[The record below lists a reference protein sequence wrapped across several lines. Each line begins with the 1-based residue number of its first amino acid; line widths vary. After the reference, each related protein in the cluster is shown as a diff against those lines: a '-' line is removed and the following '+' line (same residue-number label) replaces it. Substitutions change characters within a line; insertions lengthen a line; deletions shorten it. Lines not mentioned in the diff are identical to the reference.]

1 MRKLWIIGCIVM
13 ICMGMLT
20 ACGGNKMEVVP
31 IGDTEEADR
40 EVPYTDE
47 EILYGTDFHLQKYIG
62 SDWVGVS
69 TLVPNYKFNEGVYSI
84 PAHSS
89 VVTDVKWE
97 WLYSTLTDGEY
108 MLTKTVLDP
117 KEDGTYDQAT
127 MYVTFVFGTP

>member
-1 MRKLWIIGCIVM
+1 MTSRGASFYINL
-13 ICMGMLT
+13 
-20 ACGGNKMEVVP
+20 
-31 IGDTEEADR
+31 
-40 EVPYTDE
+40 
-47 EILYGTDFHLQKYIG
+47 ILLNAPFR
-62 SDWVGVS
+62 
-69 TLVPNYKFNEGVYSI
+69 
-84 PAHSS
+84 S

>member
-1 MRKLWIIGCIVM
+1 MRRFCTEPIF
-13 ICMGMLT
+13 ICR
-20 ACGGNKMEVVP
+20 N
-31 IGDTEEADR
+31 I
-40 EVPYTDE
+40 
-47 EILYGTDFHLQKYIG
+47 
-62 SDWVGVS
+62 S
-69 TLVPNYKFNEGVYSI
+69 TLVPNYRFNEGVYSI

>member
-1 MRKLWIIGCIVM
+1 M
-13 ICMGMLT
+13 
-20 ACGGNKMEVVP
+20 
-31 IGDTEEADR
+31 
-40 EVPYTDE
+40 
-47 EILYGTDFHLQKYIG
+47 YGTDFHLQKYIG
-62 SDWVGVS
+62 SDWVDVS

-117 KEDGTYDQAT
+117 KEDGTDDQAT